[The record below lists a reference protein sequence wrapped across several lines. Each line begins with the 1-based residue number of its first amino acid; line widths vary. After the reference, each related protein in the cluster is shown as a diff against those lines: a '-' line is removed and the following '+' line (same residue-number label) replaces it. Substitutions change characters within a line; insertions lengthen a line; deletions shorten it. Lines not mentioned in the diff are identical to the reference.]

1 MKSFKTIFL
10 TLLIILISCKGNNK
24 RDYSEKDKINLE
36 LKNTLESILI
46 KDQGIREIVNGNIS
60 DKRKTELLTQMNLSE
75 NDIDGNR
82 KFDLMRE
89 IDSINIAEVENII
102 AEFGYP
108 SKSLVGEPAIKAVF
122 YVIQHSD
129 KINKYLPLIREAT
142 KNGDIS
148 QTSLAMME
156 DRNLMEQG
164 LEQIYGTQIKGQA
177 NKKGEW
183 IYFLWPIKNVD
194 SINVW
199 RKQIGLEQTVEE
211 YLKDMDV
218 EFKLYEINELSD
230 L

>member
-1 MKSFKTIFL
+1 MKSFKIIFL
-10 TLLIILISCKGNNK
+10 TLLILISCNRNDKKDN
-24 RDYSEKDKINLE
+24 SEKEKINLE
-36 LKNTLESILI
+36 LKNILESILI
-46 KDQGIREIVNGNIS
+46 KDQGIREIVNGNLS

-82 KFDLMRE
+82 KFDLMRK
-89 IDSINIAEVENII
+89 IDSINIVEVEKII

-108 SKSLVGEPAIKAVF
+108 TKSHVGEPANKAVF
-122 YVIQHSD
+122 YVIQHSN

-199 RKQIGLEQTVEE
+199 RKQVGFEQTVEE

-218 EFKLYEINELSD
+218 EFKLYEINELSE

>member
-1 MKSFKTIFL
+1 MKSFRIIFL
-10 TLLIILISCKGNNK
+10 TLLTLISCNRIDKKDN
-24 RDYSEKDKINLE
+24 SEKENINLE
-36 LKNTLESILI
+36 LKSTLESILI
-46 KDQGIREIVNGNIS
+46 KDQGIREIVNGNLS

-82 KFDLMRE
+82 KFNLMRK
-89 IDSINIAEVENII
+89 IDSINIVEVENII
-102 AEFGYP
+102 DKFGYP
-108 SKSLVGEPAIKAVF
+108 SKSLVGEPANKAIF
-122 YVIQHSD
+122 YVIQHSN

-177 NKKGEW
+177 NRKGEW

-199 RKQIGLEQTVEE
+199 RKQAGFVQTVEE
-211 YLKDMDV
+211 YLKEMDV
-218 EFKLYEINELSD
+218 EFKLYEINELSE

>member
-1 MKSFKTIFL
+1 MKSFKIIFL
-10 TLLIILISCKGNNK
+10 TLLILISCNRNDKKDN
-24 RDYSEKDKINLE
+24 SEKEKINLE
-36 LKNTLESILI
+36 LKNILESILI
-46 KDQGIREIVNGNIS
+46 KDQGIREIVNGNLS

-82 KFDLMRE
+82 KFDLMRK
-89 IDSINIAEVENII
+89 IDSINIIEVEKII

-108 SKSLVGEPAIKAVF
+108 SKSLVGEPANKAVF
-122 YVIQHSD
+122 YVIQHSN
-129 KINKYLPLIREAT
+129 KLNKYLPLIREAT

-156 DRNLMEQG
+156 DRNLMKQG

-199 RKQIGLEQTVEE
+199 RKQVGFEQTVEE

-218 EFKLYEINELSD
+218 EFKLYEINELSE

>member
-1 MKSFKTIFL
+1 MKSFKIIFL
-10 TLLIILISCKGNNK
+10 TLLTLISCNRNDKKDN
-24 RDYSEKDKINLE
+24 SEKENINLE
-36 LKNTLESILI
+36 LKSTLESILL
-46 KDQGIREIVNGNIS
+46 KDQGIREIVNGNLS

-82 KFDLMRE
+82 KFNLMRK
-89 IDSINIAEVENII
+89 IDSINIVEVENII
-102 AEFGYP
+102 DKFGYP
-108 SKSLVGEPAIKAVF
+108 SKSLVGEPANKAIF
-122 YVIQHSD
+122 YVIQHSN

-177 NKKGEW
+177 NRKGEW

-199 RKQIGLEQTVEE
+199 RKQAGFVQTVEE
-211 YLKDMDV
+211 YLKEMDV
-218 EFKLYEINELSD
+218 EFKLYEINELSE

>member
-1 MKSFKTIFL
+1 MKSFKIIFL
-10 TLLIILISCKGNNK
+10 TLLILISCNK
-24 RDYSEKDKINLE
+24 NDKKDNSEKEKINLE
-36 LKNTLESILI
+36 LKNILESILI
-46 KDQGIREIVNGNIS
+46 KDQGIREIVNGNLS

-82 KFDLMRE
+82 KFDLMRK
-89 IDSINIAEVENII
+89 IDSINIVEAEKII

-108 SKSLVGEPAIKAVF
+108 SKSLVGEPANKAVF
-122 YVIQHSD
+122 YVIQHSN

-156 DRNLMEQG
+156 DRNLMEQR

-199 RKQIGLEQTVEE
+199 RKQVGFEQTVEE

-218 EFKLYEINELSD
+218 EFKLYEINELSE